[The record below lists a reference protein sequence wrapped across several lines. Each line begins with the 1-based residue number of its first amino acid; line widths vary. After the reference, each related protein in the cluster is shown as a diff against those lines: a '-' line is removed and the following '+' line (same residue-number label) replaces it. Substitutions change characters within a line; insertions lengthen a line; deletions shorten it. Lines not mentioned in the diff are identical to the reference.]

1 MNNLFSTYLSQ
12 LNPIVG
18 NISYNLNLVK
28 ESWEKAKALEADV
41 LITSELIVS
50 GYPPDDLLLRP
61 SFIKKIEE
69 EVKKFIGSIG
79 TEGPAIILGTPWL
92 LKGEL
97 YNASLVIDQGK
108 INGLSLKNNL
118 PNYGVFDEER
128 FFTSS
133 STTSVINIR
142 GVSCGILVC
151 EDMWTSN
158 VCKSLVENGAQI
170 LIVIN
175 ASPFDIE
182 KLNDRE
188 KIASKR
194 VNETNL
200 PLIYVNQLGGQ
211 DELVFDG
218 NSFVLNHKANKIISL
233 SGWQNNSKL
242 VSWERGSNGK
252 LLNFSAEP
260 YYKLNEYQ
268 EIYTALV
275 LGLKDYINKNGFKG
289 VIIGMSGGI
298 DSALTACIATDAL
311 GCEKVH
317 CIMMPSFYTSTE
329 SLTDA
334 KECSD
339 LLGVKYS
346 IIDIKN
352 ILNEYTII
360 FKKIFSGLDE
370 DETEENIQSRV
381 RGAILM
387 ALSNKFGDMVLATGN
402 KSEMSVGYA
411 TLYGDMCGG
420 FSVLKDVY
428 KTVVFKIASWRNENF
443 LEFFKGKDCEVIPK
457 SIINKP
463 PTAELKAN
471 QFDQDKLPSYDI
483 LDAILID
490 LIEKEKSLD
499 QIILDGFDRNTVLQV
514 YKLLKIA
521 EYKRRQSPPGIK
533 ITNKSFGRERRYPI
547 TNQFLEKVLN

>member
-1 MNNLFSTYLSQ
+1 MKESFSTYLCQ

-18 NISYNLNLVK
+18 NISYNLSLVRK
-28 ESWEKAKALEADV
+28 SWEEAKRLGADV
-41 LITSELIVS
+41 LITSELVVS
-50 GYPPDDLLLRP
+50 GYPPDDLILRP
-61 SFIKKIEE
+61 SFIEKIEE
-69 EVKKFIGSIG
+69 EVKKFLESIG
-79 TEGPAIILGTPWL
+79 NNGPAIILGTPWVT
-92 LKGEL
+92 KGNM
-97 YNASLVIDQGK
+97 YNAALVIDQGK
-108 INGLSLKNNL
+108 IIGMSLKNNL

-128 FFTSS
+128 FFVSS
-133 STTSVINIR
+133 KSNSLINIR
-142 GVSCGILVC
+142 GVNCGVLIC
-151 EDMWTSN
+151 EDMWTAE
-158 VCKSLVENGAQI
+158 VCKSLFESGAQI

-175 ASPFDIE
+175 ASPFDIK
-182 KLNDRE
+182 KLYDRE
-188 KIASKR
+188 KIASMR

-200 PLIYVNQLGGQ
+200 PLIYVNQFGGQ

-218 NSFVLNHKANKIISL
+218 NSFVLNQNGNKIVSL
-233 SGWQNNSKL
+233 SGWQSNSKL
-242 VSWERGSNGK
+242 VCWKKEINGK
-252 LLNFSAEP
+252 LLNFSDN
-260 YYKLNEYQ
+260 LNYELNANQ
-268 EIYTALV
+268 EVYSALV

-311 GCEKVH
+311 GSEKVH
-317 CIMMPSFYTSTE
+317 CVMMPSIYTSNE

-346 IIDIKN
+346 VINIKN
-352 ILNEYTII
+352 ILNEYTNI
-360 FKKIFSGLDE
+360 FNKIFSGLEE

-387 ALSNKFGDMVLATGN
+387 AMSNKFGDMVIATGN

-428 KTVVFKIASWRNENF
+428 KTVVFQIAAWRNENF
-443 LEFFKGKDCEVIPK
+443 LEFFKGKKCEVIPK
-457 SIINKP
+457 NIISKP
-463 PTAELKAN
+463 PTAELKLN
-471 QFDQDKLPSYDI
+471 QFDQDKLPEYDI
-483 LDAILID
+483 LDTILIN
-490 LIEKEKSLD
+490 LIEKEMSLD
-499 QIILDGFDRNTVLQV
+499 QIISDGFDRNTVIQV

-521 EYKRRQSPPGIK
+521 EYKRWQSPPGIK

-547 TNQFLEKVLN
+547 TNQFFEKVLN

>member
-1 MNNLFSTYLSQ
+1 MKESFSTYLCQ

-18 NISYNLNLVK
+18 NISYNLSLVRK
-28 ESWEKAKALEADV
+28 SWEEAKRLGADV
-41 LITSELIVS
+41 LITSELVVS
-50 GYPPDDLLLRP
+50 GYPPDDLILRP
-61 SFIKKIEE
+61 SFTEKIEE
-69 EVKKFIGSIG
+69 EVKKFIESIG
-79 TEGPAIILGTPWL
+79 SNGPAIILGTPWVA
-92 LKGEL
+92 KGNM
-97 YNASLVIDQGK
+97 YNAALVIDHGK
-108 INGLSLKNNL
+108 IIGMSLKNNL

-128 FFTSS
+128 FFVSS
-133 STTSVINIR
+133 KSNSLINIR
-142 GVSCGILVC
+142 GVNCGVLVC
-151 EDMWTSN
+151 EDMWTAE
-158 VCKSLVENGAQI
+158 VCKSLFEAGAQI

-175 ASPFDIE
+175 ASPFDIK
-182 KLNDRE
+182 KLYDRE
-188 KIASKR
+188 KIASMR

-218 NSFVLNHKANKIISL
+218 NSFVLNQNGNKIVSL
-233 SGWQNNSKL
+233 SGWQSNSKL
-242 VSWERGSNGK
+242 VCWKKEINGK
-252 LLNFSAEP
+252 LLNFSDN
-260 YYKLNEYQ
+260 LNYELNANQ
-268 EIYTALV
+268 EVYSALV

-311 GCEKVH
+311 GSEKVH
-317 CIMMPSFYTSTE
+317 CVMMPSIYTSNE

-346 IIDIKN
+346 VINIKN
-352 ILNEYTII
+352 ILNEYTNI
-360 FKKIFSGLDE
+360 FNKIFSGLEE

-387 ALSNKFGDMVLATGN
+387 AMSNKFGDMVIATGN

-428 KTVVFKIASWRNENF
+428 KTVVFKIAAWRNENF
-443 LEFFKGKDCEVIPK
+443 LEFFKGKKCEVIPK
-457 SIINKP
+457 NIISKP
-463 PTAELKAN
+463 PTAELKLN
-471 QFDQDKLPSYDI
+471 QFDQDKLPEYDI
-483 LDAILID
+483 LDAILIN
-490 LIEKEKSLD
+490 LIEKEMSLD
-499 QIILDGFDRNTVLQV
+499 QIISDGFDRNTVIQV

-521 EYKRRQSPPGIK
+521 EYKRWQSPPGIK

-547 TNQFLEKVLN
+547 TNQFFEKVLN

>member
-1 MNNLFSTYLSQ
+1 MKESFSTYLCQ

-18 NISYNLNLVK
+18 NISYNLSLVRK
-28 ESWEKAKALEADV
+28 SWEEAKRLGADV
-41 LITSELIVS
+41 LITSELVVS
-50 GYPPDDLLLRP
+50 GYPPDDLILRP
-61 SFIKKIEE
+61 SFTEKIEE
-69 EVKKFIGSIG
+69 EVKKFIESIG
-79 TEGPAIILGTPWL
+79 SNGPAIILGTPWVA
-92 LKGEL
+92 KGNM
-97 YNASLVIDQGK
+97 YNAALVIDHGK
-108 INGLSLKNNL
+108 IIGMSLKNNL

-128 FFTSS
+128 FFVSS
-133 STTSVINIR
+133 KSNSLINIR
-142 GVSCGILVC
+142 GVNCGVLVC
-151 EDMWTSN
+151 EDMWTAE
-158 VCKSLVENGAQI
+158 VCKSLFEAGAQI

-175 ASPFDIE
+175 ASPFDIK
-182 KLNDRE
+182 KLYDRE
-188 KIASKR
+188 KIASMR

-218 NSFVLNHKANKIISL
+218 NSFVLNQNGNKIVSL
-233 SGWQNNSKL
+233 SGWQSNSKL
-242 VSWERGSNGK
+242 VCWKKEINGK
-252 LLNFSAEP
+252 LLNFSDN
-260 YYKLNEYQ
+260 LNYELNANQ
-268 EIYTALV
+268 EVYSALV

-311 GCEKVH
+311 GSEKVH
-317 CIMMPSFYTSTE
+317 CVMMPSIYTSNE

-346 IIDIKN
+346 VINIKN
-352 ILNEYTII
+352 ILNEYTNI
-360 FKKIFSGLDE
+360 FNKIFSGLEE

-387 ALSNKFGDMVLATGN
+387 AMSNKFGDMVIATGN

-428 KTVVFKIASWRNENF
+428 KTVVFQIAAWRNENF
-443 LEFFKGKDCEVIPK
+443 LEFFKGKKCEVIPK
-457 SIINKP
+457 NIISKP
-463 PTAELKAN
+463 PTAELKLN
-471 QFDQDKLPSYDI
+471 QFDQDKLPEYDI
-483 LDAILID
+483 LDTILIN
-490 LIEKEKSLD
+490 LIEKEMSLD
-499 QIILDGFDRNTVLQV
+499 QIISDGFDRNTVIQV

-521 EYKRRQSPPGIK
+521 EYKRWQSPPGIK

-547 TNQFLEKVLN
+547 TNQFFEKVLN